1 MPLPDDLGAI
11 LCEDRVLF
19 SVVSFRVLSIFF
31 SIEGE
36 CPSFN
41 LSAFRVFFFSPIV
54 THRNQPSFFS
64 AMTLIL

>member
-11 LCEDRVLF
+11 LFEDRVLF
-19 SVVSFRVLSIFF
+19 SIVSFRVLSIFF

-41 LSAFRVFFFSPIV
+41 LSMFRVFFFPIV
-54 THRNQPSFFS
+54 THRNQPSSFS

>member
-41 LSAFRVFFFSPIV
+41 LSAFRVFFFFP
-54 THRNQPSFFS
+54 Q
-64 AMTLIL
+64 L